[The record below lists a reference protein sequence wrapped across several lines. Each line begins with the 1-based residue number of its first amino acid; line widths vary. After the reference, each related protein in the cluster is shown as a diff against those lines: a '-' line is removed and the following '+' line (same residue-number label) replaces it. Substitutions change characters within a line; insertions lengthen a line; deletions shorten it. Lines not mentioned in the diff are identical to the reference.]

1 MENKEELSSSLPL
14 LRPVCRGNYCLI

>member
-1 MENKEELSSSLPL
+1 MENKEELSLSLPL